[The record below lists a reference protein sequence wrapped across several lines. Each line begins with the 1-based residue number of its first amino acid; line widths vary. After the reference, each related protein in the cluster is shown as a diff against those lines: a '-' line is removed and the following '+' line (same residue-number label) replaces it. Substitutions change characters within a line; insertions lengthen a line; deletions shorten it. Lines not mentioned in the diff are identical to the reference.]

1 MGTVRIKMRKL
12 LKNGFRYVYFSTAFL
27 FLFTI
32 QANAYID
39 PSVMTYA
46 IQALAGIAIALGT
59 FFGLY
64 WRKVRKPILKF
75 FNLDETAGREE
86 EADEL
91 IYYDPAVMKEERH
104 IHPAADNKSSDA
116 DRKEK
121 GKLGQILSDMI
132 PALYLTLSGCF
143 MLCICAPLDLYF
155 NNKNEFWFN
164 TDILVP
170 QLIRMMCMIAPVV
183 LLVFLLIRL
192 INKKAYNIALVVST
206 IAFICSYIQGN
217 FRIGNLPPM
226 DGSAADWSKY
236 TGENIITLLIWLA
249 VTGLVLFIYK
259 YVKDK
264 GFVSVIKV
272 VSVLMAVILSITLVT
287 TGIGSRNVIKK
298 SLFVSTKDGEFRASR
313 KDNLLILVLDA
324 LDAYTYDEVK
334 EAHPEYEEWFKDF
347 TYFPNM
353 TSVFPFTT
361 RSVPQM
367 LTGKIFENEVDFTE
381 YSTDALDNAEFFRHL
396 EENNYRIGIYETEF
410 SYNGNKLNRFENFR
424 TDDISLNMAAKN
436 TFIKEQFKLVLFKY
450 LPYFLKPYVGSNTNS
465 FASMI
470 WPQPFR
476 MDNWDF
482 YEDIKT
488 AEVEYIDEN
497 NFRFIHVEGA
507 HVPFRYDKDMNWIS
521 EDEGSYYK
529 NIEASM
535 TLANA
540 YLQKLKDAGVYDNS
554 AIIIMADHGSRIL
567 GEGED
572 DLYKFNPIFMVKG
585 IGETHPYQVDKAPL
599 SYEDLIECYE
609 RLMDHKPS
617 TECFDWKEGDHRVRR
632 LIWSAWLQENH
643 MIEYTLDGY
652 ASEYEKM
659 VPTGREFNR

>member
-1 MGTVRIKMRKL
+1 ML
-12 LKNGFRYVYFSTAFL
+12 
-27 FLFTI
+27 LFTVPVH
-32 QANAYID
+32 AYID

-64 WRKVRKPILKF
+64 WRKIRKPILHF
-75 FNLDETAGREE
+75 FNLDETAGREIE
-86 EADEL
+86 SDEL
-91 IYYDPAVMKEERH
+91 YYYDSSRMQKERH
-104 IHPAADNKSSDA
+104 IYPAKDSAENTSV
-116 DRKEK
+116 KEK
-121 GKLGQILSDMI
+121 GKVGQILSDLI
-132 PALYLTLSGCF
+132 PALFITLSGCF
-143 MLCICAPLDLYF
+143 MLCIYAPLDLYF

-164 TDILVP
+164 TGILVP
-170 QLIRMMCMIAPVV
+170 QLIRMFCMIAPIV
-183 LLVFLLIRL
+183 LLVYLLLRL
-192 INKKAYNIALVVST
+192 INKKVYYIFLVVSV
-206 IAFICSYIQGN
+206 IAFACSYIQGN
-217 FRIGNLPPM
+217 FRIKNLPPM
-226 DGSAADWSKY
+226 DGSAADWSRY
-236 TGENIITLLIWLA
+236 TVENIITLIIWIVIGA
-249 VTGLVLFIYK
+249 FMIWVYRK
-259 YVKDK
+259 VKDK
-264 GFVSVIKV
+264 GFAAVAEVF
-272 VSVLMAVILSITLVT
+272 SVLMLIVLSITLVT
-287 TGIGSRNVIKK
+287 TAVGSRNVIKK
-298 SLFVSTKDGEFRASR
+298 SLYVATKDGEFKVSQ

-324 LDAYTYDEVK
+324 LDAYTYDQVA
-334 EAHPEYEEWFKDF
+334 EAHPEYKEWFEDF

-361 RSVPQM
+361 RSIPQM

-381 YSTDALDNAEFFRHL
+381 YSTTALDNAGFFRHL
-396 EENNYRIGIYETEF
+396 ENNNYQIGIYETEL
-410 SYNGNKLNRFENFR
+410 SYNGNQLSRFENFR
-424 TDDISLNMAAKN
+424 TDDIELNMAAKN

-450 LPYFLKPYVGSNTNS
+450 LPYCFKKYVGCDTNS
-465 FASMI
+465 FVSMI

-476 MDNWDF
+476 TDNWDF
-482 YEDIKT
+482 YNDIKT
-488 AEVEYIDEN
+488 AEMEYSDQN
-497 NFRFIHVEGA
+497 CFRFIHVEGA

-567 GEGED
+567 DEEKD
-572 DLYKFNPIFMVKG
+572 ELYKFNPIFMVKG
-585 IGETHPYQVDKAPL
+585 IGEKHEYQTNNAPL

-609 RLMDHKPS
+609 RLMDHKQS
-617 TECFDWKEGDHRVRR
+617 LECFDWKEGDQRTRR

-652 ASEYEKM
+652 AWEYEKM